1 MGGANSSCCS
11 GVLALLAAA
20 AAAALMVLLALLLI
34 VVTVATADGDGHVV
48 KMVIEVLVLLVLAT
62 GCDVGCDVGG
72 EDLLTGAEC
81 ESAAAVVGVVGVVVT
96 VAVAAGRLPP
106 SLFVFV
112 FALPRTRTGAVDMRS
127 HWRSFSR
134 SISKPGEGRPSAKK
148 GCALTDDDDD
158 DNGDADD
165 ATIFGVVGVVG
176 VFLAVF
182 WGDVITTAAEG
193 GDTSLG

>member
-1 MGGANSSCCS
+1 
-11 GVLALLAAA
+11 
-20 AAAALMVLLALLLI
+20 MVVLALLLI

-48 KMVIEVLVLLVLAT
+48 KMVIEVLVLLVLET

-81 ESAAAVVGVVGVVVT
+81 ESAAAAAVVGVVVT
-96 VAVAAGRLPP
+96 AAVAAGRLPP

-158 DNGDADD
+158 DDGDADD
-165 ATIFGVVGVVG
+165 ETMFGVVV

-182 WGDVITTAAEG
+182 WRDVITTAAEG